1 MTGHYVALRRGQLGG
16 LGAVGRLR
24 RPLLIGPSFCWLR
37 TQLVG
42 GRSQWRPSSYTVSK
56 RPQNSAWKVGQKSG
70 RWVERRNVANDSA
83 RTAWALGFNPQSD

>member
-42 GRSQWRPSSYTVSK
+42 RRSQWRPILLYRVKTAPKQCLESRSK
-56 RPQNSAWKVGQKSG
+56 KWQVG
-70 RWVERRNVANDSA
+70 
-83 RTAWALGFNPQSD
+83 